1 MTSLTRVDQFKKKKK
16 FGDFV
21 VYQFLLLRQQ
31 RAVLIGSV
39 LLSPNMLLFANGAVQ
54 SILKFFAL
62 SSLAWSWS
70 RVNIVC
76 LGLLLVSIYPVLIA
90 SWAPSLG
97 DPGYITK
104 WWLGAIRSFVLFFS
118 GNSLRYILWSRSQE
132 KNPNCDFWMG
142 QRGDAVGKTVN
153 LQEAGCGFDAWHPAT
168 FSVEIVHFDNEH
180 LR

>member
-1 MTSLTRVDQFKKKKK
+1 MLISLKKKKR

-39 LLSPNMLLFANGAVQ
+39 LLSPNMLLFANGAVL
-54 SILKFFAL
+54 SILTFFAL

-104 WWLGAIRSFVLFFS
+104 WWLGAISSFVLFFS

-132 KNPNCDFWMG
+132 KTQTVIFEWDNVVMQWVKLSTYRK
-142 QRGDAVGKTVN
+142 QVVGSMPDT
-153 LQEAGCGFDAWHPAT
+153 LLL
-168 FSVEIVHFDNEH
+168 SVW
-180 LR
+180 R